1 MCIVTNYSAG
11 PVTAKFR
18 FPTIQI
24 NFWAIHPQSLINNSI
39 TEQQLNNSFNLHI
52 NNSMNN

>member
-24 NFWAIHPQSLINNSI
+24 NFRAIHPQSLINNSI
-39 TEQQLNNSFNLHI
+39 TEQQLDNSFNLHI